1 MCVCVCVCVC
11 VYAYVH
17 ACVHKH
23 IYASIHFLSL
33 ILSLSLSSFF
43 PSLSLSLSI
52 SVCPHK
58 DLIWRGSFSLQTT
71 PEVPV
76 ILSEVQ
82 SGVLHL
88 LGLISGV
95 RRGGKGIPISSL
107 VPVIET
113 DLLPRHLRLSKS
125 CLRLS
130 SPVHLG
136 RIASS
141 WAASQSRLLH
151 QSV

>member
-1 MCVCVCVCVC
+1 MP
-11 VYAYVH
+11 AQRFDM
-17 ACVHKH
+17 ARLL
-23 IYASIHFLSL
+23 FLTD
-33 ILSLSLSSFF
+33 
-43 PSLSLSLSI
+43 
-52 SVCPHK
+52 H
-58 DLIWRGSFSLQTT
+58 T

-130 SPVHLG
+130 SPVPAPGPHRVLLG
-136 RIASS
+136 RIKVSS
-141 WAASQSRLLH
+141 STPVSVARSRSERECVLFIGLF
-151 QSV
+151 